1 MNKDENKNMNRQN
14 TQEEQE
20 FFLQV
25 QKQGEFK
32 IQPCDPVMGFNDK
45 DRYEMLKLT
54 KEQKMQVN
62 ELLQHVPMAAAAG
75 AMAGAY
81 TVSFPKGLPHTLLSL
96 KQGGVG
102 SQIIENGRIVG
113 SASFHQMLGQ
123 TAVLGAFTAIS
134 VITGQFFLAQ
144 ITKEL
149 HMINKKIDDIQKFLY
164 GEKKAELLSE
174 VSFVKYACENYG
186 HIMAHEQHRIAT
198 ICSIQGAK
206 KVAIKD
212 VEFYMNDFYEKVNT
226 HEKMDFQD
234 LRNLIDRKIKY
245 IRENLDLSLQLCLI
259 SSLMEVYYSEN
270 YEEEYINY
278 VENDIKSYI
287 KSSNKK
293 MLESYGNLKGRL
305 VNCKVSGKER
315 PRFREYMQ
323 KIEEAADSVDKNY
336 QTLCD
341 RLSDIL
347 HTTAKATEYY
357 LTSDGNVYYK
367 KSLPY

>member
-32 IQPCDPVMGFNDK
+32 IQPCDPVMEFNDK

-75 AMAGAY
+75 AY

-96 KQGGVG
+96 KQGGAG
-102 SQIIENGRIVG
+102 FRIIENGRIAG

-149 HMINKKIDDIQKFLY
+149 HMINKKIDDILKFLY

-305 VNCKVSGKER
+305 ANCKVSGKER
-315 PRFREYMQ
+315 QEEYMQ

-347 HTTAKATEYY
+347 RTKAKATEYY
-357 LTSDGNVYYK
+357 LTSNGNVYYK